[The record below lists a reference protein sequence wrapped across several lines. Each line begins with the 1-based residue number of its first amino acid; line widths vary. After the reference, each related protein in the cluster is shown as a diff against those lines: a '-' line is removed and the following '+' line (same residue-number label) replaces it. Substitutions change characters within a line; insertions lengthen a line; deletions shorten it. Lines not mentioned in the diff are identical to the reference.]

1 MHNMAKVPIS
11 PDHIFSTT
19 VSGQPKSD
27 ILKDLQQQHPGTS
40 YHFVEDKLST
50 LEKVPAPVLLATYT
64 IFSRATSLL
73 PASCIRL
80 VRAAQ

>member
-27 ILKDLQQQHPGTS
+27 ILKDLQQQHPGAS
-40 YHFVEDKLST
+40 CHFVEDKLGT
-50 LEKVPAPVLLATYT
+50 LEKVCHVNFCPAIYHGQY
-64 IFSRATSLL
+64 SMSL
-73 PASCIRL
+73 PTRP
-80 VRAAQ
+80 